1 MAYSDIQD
9 KLGQQQM
16 ANSVLLAEK
25 YSQGNLFPK
34 GSEGNPH
41 SKDPRAVAARKKR
54 EYQKA
59 QEKKAQEAQEKTEA
73 KRVSDEARQREWDA
87 RKKRGEV
94 FGDMPPDFNLME
106 TLGPS
111 LNKLLQIGGAAGGV
125 LKFFNPLG
133 NQMAMDFQDAMGG
146 GGYVGTDVPEGLGG
160 SVFVNSGGEAYI
172 YKGGQFHFDGM
183 YDPARHGPVFPQA
196 KANDDMKIAKL
207 PHTPPTEKIVLP
219 NGKLMDSPLRFKTDQ
234 ERIKF
239 MEDFSRG
246 YGRYS
251 QKNTP
256 MTIAQVGAQG
266 AHTNVEIHKHTDM
279 EGKTTLRVLP
289 KFGATY
295 NGPIRLKKVE

>member
-1 MAYSDIQD
+1 
-9 KLGQQQM
+9 
-16 ANSVLLAEK
+16 
-25 YSQGNLFPK
+25 
-34 GSEGNPH
+34 
-41 SKDPRAVAARKKR
+41 
-54 EYQKA
+54 
-59 QEKKAQEAQEKTEA
+59 
-73 KRVSDEARQREWDA
+73 
-87 RKKRGEV
+87 
-94 FGDMPPDFNLME
+94 MPPDFNLME
-106 TLGPS
+106 TLSPS
-111 LNKLLQIGGAAGGV
+111 LNKLLQIGGAAGSMIPFMGGNM
-125 LKFFNPLG
+125 LKMLIGGPNAT
-133 NQMAMDFQDAMGG
+133 AMDFQDAMGG

-196 KANDDMKIAKL
+196 KANDDTKIAKL

-256 MTIAQVGAQG
+256 MTIAQIGVGAPHSNVRIYEEKDYYG
-266 AHTNVEIHKHTDM
+266 NTNK
-279 EGKTTLRVLP
+279 KVLP
-289 KFGATY
+289 YFGAAY
-295 NGPIRLKKVE
+295 GVPRPKKT

>member
-54 EYQKA
+54 EYQRA

-133 NQMAMDFQDAMGG
+133 NQMAMNFEDTNLGEGG
-146 GGYVGTDVPEGLGG
+146 
-160 SVFVNSGGEAYI
+160 FVSLDKPNIYINSGAEAHI
-172 YKGGQFHFDGM
+172 LEPNGNWKFDGF
-183 YDPARHGPVFPQA
+183 YDPKRHGKIFPNFGLVQRNDGMKMA
-196 KANDDMKIAKL
+196 KT
-207 PHTPPTEKIVLP
+207 PHTPPIEKMVVG
-219 NGKLMDSPLRFKTDQ
+219 NKLENSPLRFKTDQ
-234 ERIKF
+234 ERIRL
-239 MEDFSRG
+239 MEDFSRN
-246 YGRYS
+246 YGKYS

-256 MTIAQVGAQG
+256 MTIAQIGGDG
-266 AHTNVEIHKHTDM
+266 AHTNVKIYEEKDGYGNTN
-279 EGKTTLRVLP
+279 KKVLP
-289 KFGATY
+289 YFGGTY
-295 NGPIRLKKVE
+295 GGPIRPKKV